1 MENLTEKVIALYEE
15 GLSYRKIGAEVGLSH
30 GKVGEIIRGRT
41 SLQGN
46 SPMDGTE
53 HEQINDVF
61 VPTETPSKKMKK
73 KSKKDKEA
81 KAMKKQMAKMK
92 NELQFYKE
100 ELEKSQ
106 SKTYELNG
114 ALEFQEK
121 EGQLQQEIIGHF
133 EEVLAIDGV
142 KLCHEEVLHLFNE
155 FWDWKTEVSEAPKF
169 FKAFKEEY
177 FLVVKL
183 SDYFE
188 QGLRK
193 FDENNLLEEVK
204 FNFSPEVVS
213 EIESFI

>member
-1 MENLTEKVIALYEE
+1 MEKLQEQVIALYEE

-30 GKVGEIIRGRT
+30 GKVGEIIRGRA
-41 SLQGN
+41 SLKGN
-46 SPMDGTE
+46 PPMDGTE
-53 HEQINDVF
+53 HEQIHDDF
-61 VPTETPSKKMKK
+61 VPTESTSKKLKK

-81 KAMKKQMAKMK
+81 KAMKKQMAKMQS
-92 NELQFYKE
+92 ELQFYKD
-100 ELEKSQ
+100 ELEKSK
-106 SKTYELNG
+106 SKTQELNG

-121 EGQLQQEIIGHF
+121 EGKLQQEIIEHF
-133 EEVLAIDGV
+133 EEILAVDGV
-142 KLCHEEVLHLFNE
+142 SMCNEEVLHVFNE
-155 FWDWKTEVSEAPKF
+155 LWDWKREVSEAPKL

-193 FDENNLLEEVK
+193 FDENNSLETVK
-204 FNFSPEVVS
+204 FNFSPEVVT